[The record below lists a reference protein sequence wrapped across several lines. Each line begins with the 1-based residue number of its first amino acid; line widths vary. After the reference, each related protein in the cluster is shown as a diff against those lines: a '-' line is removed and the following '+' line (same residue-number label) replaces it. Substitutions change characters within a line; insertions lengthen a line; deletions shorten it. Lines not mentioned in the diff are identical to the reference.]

1 MKKFGALALV
11 LCLSFALFTACG
23 STSSSSSSSTE
34 PSAQRTT
41 FRIAGLKGPTT
52 LGMLKMM
59 GDVQDGTAR
68 HDYEVSVYGT
78 ADEIV
83 PLIAKGEI
91 DAAMVP
97 ANLASV
103 LYNSTKGQVQVAAI
117 NTLGVLY
124 MVETGDTVKTVAD
137 LKGKTIYTTGKGTT
151 PEYVLNYVLK
161 QNGLDPEKDVDIQYK
176 SESTEV
182 AAELAKTDK
191 DVIAMLPEPYV
202 TTVKAKNENLRTALD
217 MTQEWNK
224 VSDKGA
230 LVTGVLVVRT
240 EFAEQNKAAFNELL
254 EDYAA
259 SIQFVN
265 NDPAA
270 AAALSEKF
278 NIFPAAVAEKAIP
291 NCNIVYFDGDEMKEK
306 LSGYLQV
313 LYDQNPKSVGGAL
326 PDDSFYYQK

>member
-23 STSSSSSSSTE
+23 STSSPSSSSTE

-217 MTQEWNK
+217 MTQIGRAH
-224 VSDKGA
+224 V
-230 LVTGVLVVRT
+230 
-240 EFAEQNKAAFNELL
+240 
-254 EDYAA
+254 
-259 SIQFVN
+259 
-265 NDPAA
+265 
-270 AAALSEKF
+270 
-278 NIFPAAVAEKAIP
+278 
-291 NCNIVYFDGDEMKEK
+291 
-306 LSGYLQV
+306 
-313 LYDQNPKSVGGAL
+313 
-326 PDDSFYYQK
+326 